1 MPRQTIGYNTAMAEI
16 LIVDDERMIR
26 AGLAQL
32 LAGAGFAVREAR
44 NGKSALTAVVERR
57 PDLVLLDVM
66 MPGMDGFEVC
76 EKLLAADRDLPVVF
90 LTAKDSESDQVR
102 GLEAGADDFLSK
114 TVGEEV
120 LLARVR
126 KALARTARLAASAAP
141 SEMTRTEAD
150 IYRLLSSARGK
161 WFSYREIFDSI
172 RGEGYYGD
180 EGAIR
185 SHVSRLREKLPPGER
200 IESKRGR
207 GYALI
212 G

>member
-1 MPRQTIGYNTAMAEI
+1 MAEI

-32 LAGAGFAVREAR
+32 LSGAGFAVREAR
-44 NGKSALTAVVERR
+44 DGESALAAVAERR
-57 PDLVLLDVM
+57 PDLVLLDIM
-66 MPGMDGFEVC
+66 MPGMDGFKVC
-76 EKLLAADRDLPVVF
+76 ERLSAADRDLPVVF
-90 LTAKDSESDQVR
+90 LTAKDSECDQVR

-114 TVGEEV
+114 AVGDEV

-126 KALARTARLAASAAP
+126 KALARVARLVASPAP
-141 SEMTRTEAD
+141 SVCTKTEAD

-161 WFSYREIFDSI
+161 WFTYREIFNSI

-185 SHVSRLREKLPPGER
+185 TQMSRLREKLPPGER
-200 IESKRGR
+200 IVSKRGC
-207 GYALI
+207 GYALFA
-212 G
+212 

>member
-1 MPRQTIGYNTAMAEI
+1 MEEI
-16 LIVDDERMIR
+16 LIVDDERMVR
-26 AGLAQL
+26 AGLVHL
-32 LAGAGFAVREAR
+32 LSDAEFSVREAR
-44 NGKSALTAVVERR
+44 DGKSALAAVLERR
-57 PDLVLLDVM
+57 PDLVLLDIM

-102 GLEAGADDFLSK
+102 GLEVGADDFLSK

-120 LLARVR
+120 LLARIR
-126 KALARTARLAASAAP
+126 KALARTARLAASVAP
-141 SEMTRTEAD
+141 SEMTKTEAD
-150 IYRLLSSARGK
+150 IYRLLASARGK
-161 WFSYREIFDSI
+161 WFSYREIFNSI

-185 SHVSRLREKLPPGER
+185 TQMSRLREKLPPGEK
-200 IESKRGR
+200 IESKRGF
-207 GYALI
+207 GYALF

>member
-1 MPRQTIGYNTAMAEI
+1 MCYNTAMTEI

-32 LAGAGFAVREAR
+32 LSGAGFVVREAR
-44 NGKSALTAVVERR
+44 DGKSALVAVAERR
-57 PDLVLLDVM
+57 PDLVLLDIM

-76 EKLLAADRDLPVVF
+76 EKLLASDRDLPVVF

-102 GLEAGADDFLSK
+102 GLEVGADDFLSK
-114 TVGEEV
+114 TIGEEV

-126 KALARTARLAASAAP
+126 KALARVERLSASPAP
-141 SEMTRTEAD
+141 SACSKTEAD

-185 SHVSRLREKLPPGER
+185 TQMSRLREKLPSGEK
-200 IESKRGR
+200 IESKRGF
-207 GYALI
+207 GYALF

>member
-1 MPRQTIGYNTAMAEI
+1 MCYNTAMAEI
-16 LIVDDERMIR
+16 LIVDDERLIR

-32 LAGAGFAVREAR
+32 LVGAGFAVREAHD
-44 NGKSALTAVVERR
+44 GKSALAAVAERR

-66 MPGMDGFEVC
+66 MPGMDGFEACAQLV
-76 EKLLAADRDLPVVF
+76 ATDRDLPVVF
-90 LTAKDSESDQVR
+90 LTAKDSENDQVR
-102 GLEAGADDFLSK
+102 GLEVGADDFLSK
-114 TVGEEV
+114 TVGKEV

-126 KALARTARLAASAAP
+126 KALARTARLSVAVAP
-141 SEMTRTEAD
+141 SEMTKTEAD

-161 WFSYREIFDSI
+161 WFSYREIFNSV

-185 SHVSRLREKLPPGER
+185 SHVSRLREKLPPGEQIDSR
-200 IESKRGR
+200 RGR

>member
-1 MPRQTIGYNTAMAEI
+1 MAEI

-26 AGLAQL
+26 VGLVQL
-32 LAGAGFAVREAR
+32 LSGAGFTVREAR
-44 NGKSALTAVVERR
+44 DGKSALAAVAERR
-57 PDLVLLDVM
+57 PNLVLLDVM
-66 MPGMDGFEVC
+66 MPGMDGFKVC
-76 EKLLAADRDLPVVF
+76 EKLLATDRDLPVVF

-102 GLEAGADDFLSK
+102 GLEVGADDFLLK

-120 LLARVR
+120 LLARIR
-126 KALARTARLAASAAP
+126 KALARTARLAATAAP
-141 SEMTRTEAD
+141 SGMTRTEAD

-161 WFSYREIFDSI
+161 WFSYREIFNSI

-185 SHVSRLREKLPPGER
+185 TQMSRLREKLSPGEKV
-200 IESKRGR
+200 ESKRGF
-207 GYALI
+207 GYALF

>member
-1 MPRQTIGYNTAMAEI
+1 MAEI

-32 LAGAGFAVREAR
+32 LSGAGFAVNEAR
-44 NGKSALTAVVERR
+44 DGKSALAAVAERR
-57 PDLVLLDVM
+57 PDLVLLDIM

-76 EKLLAADRDLPVVF
+76 EKLLASDRDLPVVF

-102 GLEAGADDFLSK
+102 GLEVGADDFLSK

-126 KALARTARLAASAAP
+126 KALARTARLVASAAP
-141 SEMTRTEAD
+141 SACSKTEAD

-161 WFSYREIFDSI
+161 WFTYREIFKSI

-185 SHVSRLREKLPPGER
+185 TQMSRLREKLPIGEK
-200 IESKRGR
+200 IESKRGF
-207 GYALI
+207 GYALF

>member
-1 MPRQTIGYNTAMAEI
+1 MAEI

-26 AGLAQL
+26 VGLVQL
-32 LAGAGFAVREAR
+32 LSGAGFTVREAR
-44 NGKSALTAVVERR
+44 DGKSALAAVDERR
-57 PDLVLLDVM
+57 PNLVLLDVM
-66 MPGMDGFEVC
+66 MPGMDGFKVC
-76 EKLLAADRDLPVVF
+76 EKLLATDRDLPVVF

-102 GLEAGADDFLSK
+102 GLEVGADDFLLK

-120 LLARVR
+120 LLARIR
-126 KALARTARLAASAAP
+126 KALARTSRLAATAAP
-141 SEMTRTEAD
+141 SGMTRTEAD

-161 WFSYREIFDSI
+161 WFSYREIFNSI

-185 SHVSRLREKLPPGER
+185 TQMSRLREKLSPGEKV
-200 IESKRGR
+200 ESKRGF
-207 GYALI
+207 GYALF

>member
-1 MPRQTIGYNTAMAEI
+1 MCYNTVMAEI

-26 AGLAQL
+26 TGLAQL
-32 LAGAGFAVREAR
+32 LSDAGFTVREAR
-44 NGKSALTAVVERR
+44 DGKSALAAVAGRR
-57 PDLVLLDVM
+57 PDLVLLDIM

-76 EKLLAADRDLPVVF
+76 EKLLASDRDLPVVF

-102 GLEAGADDFLSK
+102 GLEVGADDFLSK

-126 KALARTARLAASAAP
+126 KALARTARLVASAAP
-141 SEMTRTEAD
+141 KVCSKTEAD

-161 WFSYREIFDSI
+161 WFTYREIFDSI

-185 SHVSRLREKLPPGER
+185 TQMSRLREKLPIGEK
-200 IESKRGR
+200 IESKRGF

>member
-1 MPRQTIGYNTAMAEI
+1 MCYNTAMAEI

-32 LAGAGFAVREAR
+32 LSDAGFVVREAR
-44 NGKSALTAVVERR
+44 DGKSALAAVAERR
-57 PDLVLLDVM
+57 PDLVLLDIM

-90 LTAKDSESDQVR
+90 LTAKDSEKDQVR
-102 GLEAGADDFLSK
+102 GLEAGADDFVSK
-114 TVGEEV
+114 AAGDEV
-120 LLARVR
+120 LLARIR
-126 KALARTARLAASAAP
+126 KALARVRRLAASPAP
-141 SEMTRTEAD
+141 SACTKTEAD
-150 IYRLLSSARGK
+150 IYRLLSSARGR

-180 EGAIR
+180 EGAVR
-185 SHVSRLREKLPPGER
+185 TQMSRLREKLPPGEK
-200 IESKRGR
+200 IESKRGC
-207 GYALI
+207 GYALF